1 MMSEDDK
8 NNLEEI
14 MRMFFVKNM
23 DRFVEQGKSNKVSK
37 KWNDIDG
44 NEEQGSEV
52 NDKITN
58 AVALN
63 DVSFRGPDQNNQNLR
78 HTAVRPSARLS
89 FIKRK

>member
-44 NEEQGSEV
+44 NEEQGTEA

-58 AVALN
+58 VVALN
-63 DVSFRGPDQNNQNLR
+63 DVSFRGPDQNNPNPR
-78 HTAVRPSARLS
+78 HTTVRPSARLS